1 MSFLTTIAE
10 FLGAGGEVLLALSVG
25 LTAWYLVKILALG
38 KTAGSVITSGVRML
52 AFAIAF
58 LAAGI
63 WRDWWDPDFGKL
75 VSDAIGAG
83 QTILDYG
90 LQLVD
95 RLLDLGVIS

>member
-38 KTAGSVITSGVRML
+38 KTAGSIITSGVRML

-58 LAAGI
+58 LAVGI
-63 WRDWWDPDFGKL
+63 WRNWWEPDFGKL
-75 VSDAIGAG
+75 INDAIGVV

-90 LQLVD
+90 LQIVD
-95 RLLDLGVIS
+95 RLLELGVIS